1 MFSGATR
8 PVVTPSAMNTRGR
21 WSAACIQVVTT
32 LARTGPIRRWRRWSA
47 KPVQAASSHQLMSAK
62 AMTAPR
68 TALMAMDG
76 SEARATTGAAPAR
89 TKAVARAAP
98 GSATNATRYQ
108 RGLTRNRNTRL
119 RSSRTPL
126 RPSARA
132 VVTKAAMTRDIA
144 DRRMNGAAP
153 GRSRSMTPMPAL
165 DRKGMAKM
173 AAVAV

>member
-1 MFSGATR
+1 
-8 PVVTPSAMNTRGR
+8 
-21 WSAACIQVVTT
+21 
-32 LARTGPIRRWRRWSA
+32 

-62 AMTAPR
+62 AMTAPM

-89 TKAVARAAP
+89 TKAAARAAP
-98 GSATNATRYQ
+98 GRATKAMRYQ

-132 VVTKAAMTRDIA
+132 VGTTGASNRGIA
-144 DRRMNGAAP
+144 GQRVDGGGT
-153 GRSRSMTPMPAL
+153 GRA
-165 DRKGMAKM
+165 
-173 AAVAV
+173 